1 MGVIVDMSKNSL
13 RGHATTYAN
22 WSNLTY
28 LKLSLP
34 QNSNV
39 ESLMPR
45 KHRHRDKTRIYW
57 RAINR

>member
-45 KHRHRDKTRIYW
+45 KHRHRDKTRIY
-57 RAINR
+57 